1 MKAFRLALDSLRM
14 DFNNLFMLFF
24 VFLIFP
30 LLASYF
36 IIYANSI
43 GAGDVQPKLKLE
55 IQDEDQSELSKLY
68 AGMFQASGIIEEDK
82 KSDYILKLPKG
93 FGESIL
99 SADPKAAPLL
109 NDDAGSRTG
118 KTIITILH
126 DSFCSTIRRQHE
138 LNEAIVK
145 SGLRDEEAMELLLQ
159 ASGIAE
165 KSEKMV
171 QTEVLDTT
179 GRSLSETTRDNIS
192 MGYIGFIVLML
203 SLGIPSGDIE
213 ARKNGIDRRIYSTP
227 TRRGTA
233 VIASFIEFGGIAA
246 LVMCAYILIHR
257 LGGAFKGSFP
267 IHVLIAICFFLLFTA
282 AVSLLNSII
291 PKPELSSVI
300 LTLLLMIQSFSV
312 SIGGVSGSHE
322 ISGFAAFMNQY
333 RPDQAMIRMMNR
345 NVNGEF
351 SSADLLTLGAIVLS
365 AIALVSFAA
374 FLQNNK
380 KEMLK

>member
-1 MKAFRLALDSLRM
+1 
-14 DFNNLFMLFF
+14 
-24 VFLIFP
+24 
-30 LLASYF
+30 
-36 IIYANSI
+36 
-43 GAGDVQPKLKLE
+43 
-55 IQDEDQSELSKLY
+55 
-68 AGMFQASGIIEEDK
+68 
-82 KSDYILKLPKG
+82 
-93 FGESIL
+93 
-99 SADPKAAPLL
+99 
-109 NDDAGSRTG
+109 
-118 KTIITILH
+118 
-126 DSFCSTIRRQHE
+126 
-138 LNEAIVK
+138 
-145 SGLRDEEAMELLLQ
+145 
-159 ASGIAE
+159 
-165 KSEKMV
+165 
-171 QTEVLDTT
+171 
-179 GRSLSETTRDNIS
+179 
-192 MGYIGFIVLML
+192 
-203 SLGIPSGDIE
+203 
-213 ARKNGIDRRIYSTP
+213 
-227 TRRGTA
+227 
-233 VIASFIEFGGIAA
+233 
-246 LVMCAYILIHR
+246 MCAYILIHR

>member
-233 VIASFIEFGGIAA
+233 VIAS
-246 LVMCAYILIHR
+246 
-257 LGGAFKGSFP
+257 
-267 IHVLIAICFFLLFTA
+267 
-282 AVSLLNSII
+282 
-291 PKPELSSVI
+291 
-300 LTLLLMIQSFSV
+300 
-312 SIGGVSGSHE
+312 
-322 ISGFAAFMNQY
+322 
-333 RPDQAMIRMMNR
+333 
-345 NVNGEF
+345 
-351 SSADLLTLGAIVLS
+351 
-365 AIALVSFAA
+365 
-374 FLQNNK
+374 
-380 KEMLK
+380 